1 MLHKLWV
8 LHPFLNFCFHYQV
21 ISVMLVFLVAHL
33 RIVSGVATRSPAAL
47 QTTTD
52 ASEQNNTGPLGG

>member
-1 MLHKLWV
+1 
-8 LHPFLNFCFHYQV
+8 
-21 ISVMLVFLVAHL
+21 MLVFLVAHL

-52 ASEQNNTGPLGG
+52 ASKQNNTGPLGG